1 MENTVIHLLERDSI
15 FIDKIRSIFSN
26 EMKEYSIIQYPYEVE
41 GLPKQLFE
49 EQIEH
54 GSFRRLQT
62 ILLKKK
68 ELKENDMI
76 IGRSSGIL
84 KREEKY
90 LYQIFVMIYYKNQL
104 YTLES
109 DLIEIPIENLLY
121 ITRAQ
126 SNSDLSLGEQWK
138 IHEGEVLKR
147 LTRGVYDEFEI
158 FEDTLREFLKN
169 I

>member
-1 MENTVIHLLERDSI
+1 MEGTTIHILERDSV
-15 FIDKIRSIFSN
+15 FIEKIRSIFSS
-26 EMKEYSIIQYPYEVE
+26 ELKEYSIIQYPYEVE

-54 GSFRRLQT
+54 GAFRRLQT

-68 ELKENDMI
+68 DFGENDMI

-84 KREEKY
+84 KREDKY
-90 LYQIFVMIYYKNQL
+90 LYQIFVMIGYRNQL

-126 SNSDLSLGEQWK
+126 SNSELSLSEQWK
-138 IHEGEVLKR
+138 IHEGEVLKKI
-147 LTRGVYDEFEI
+147 TRGVYDEFDI
-158 FEDTLREFLKN
+158 FQDILREFIKN